1 MLTCE
6 EREAQEGIYVI
17 TLNGE
22 VDLNEGSE
30 KLKHLRII
38 LSGES
43 KTKII
48 LNFRGVDNIDSSG
61 VGELVRLHEKL
72 IELNGGLK
80 LVAVSNGIKDLLS
93 VTNLFVVFD
102 IYDTEYEALV
112 SFGCKSPLSIEYS
125 VVKLINEASKS
136 EMFILSKLIQNT
148 EFHFNH
154 DEIINAWIDF
164 CRENDFLAVPDYQYA
179 TIKLVGER
187 DKIERRNIGGV
198 SKVAY

>member
-1 MLTCE
+1 MLTFKK
-6 EREAQEGIYVI
+6 REVQEGIYVI

-30 KLKHLRII
+30 KLKHLKII

-48 LNFRGVDNIDSSG
+48 LNFRGVNNIDSSG

-125 VVKLINEASKS
+125 VIDLITKAVSGDFFLLS
-136 EMFILSKLIQNT
+136 RLILSTQFN
-148 EFHFNH
+148 FNH
-154 DEIINAWIDF
+154 EHIIVVWEKF
-164 CRENDFLAVPDYQYA
+164 CTENGLRWAEYNDVLY
-179 TIKLVGER
+179 KLTAEQKER
-187 DKIERRNIGGV
+187 SE
-198 SKVAY
+198 KV